1 MQMAFDAES
10 GMDFA
15 PLFRKPT
22 AQLAQRSEA
31 MALIHDSR
39 PSDYGSGESEPDF
52 NRGNLD
58 WGPATETAEAPGGVV
73 EAIGAGMESVGRSIY
88 QHAPDHG
95 VLGTA
100 GHAVGSKL
108 EAGGHYLEDRGLD
121 GIGADVTSI
130 IRRHPVPALVIGF
143 GIGILAARLFR
154 R

>member
-1 MQMAFDAES
+1 
-10 GMDFA
+10 
-15 PLFRKPT
+15 
-22 AQLAQRSEA
+22 

-39 PSDYGSGESEPDF
+39 SGDYGSGESEPMF
-52 NRGNLD
+52 ERGNLNF
-58 WGPATETAEAPGGVV
+58 GSARETAEAAAGVV

-88 QHAPDHG
+88 EHAPDHG

-108 EAGGHYLEDRGLD
+108 EAGGHYLEDRGLK
-121 GIGADVTSI
+121 GIGDDVTMI
-130 IRRHPVPALVIGF
+130 IRRHPGPALVIGF